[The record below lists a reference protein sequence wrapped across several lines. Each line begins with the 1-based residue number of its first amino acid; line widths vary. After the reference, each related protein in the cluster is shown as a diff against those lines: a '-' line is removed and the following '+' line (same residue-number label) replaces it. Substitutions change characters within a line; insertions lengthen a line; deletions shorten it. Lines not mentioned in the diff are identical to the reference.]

1 MVETFEDGGGF
12 VRPGG
17 LHWSRRLLRK
27 TIHLLSY
34 YLVLSSHSDLDY
46 LGALIGR
53 AGFHARLV
61 AKRWILIESLF
72 IYELQAPRSFLIAP
86 S

>member
-1 MVETFEDGGGF
+1 M
-12 VRPGG
+12 RPATG
-17 LHWSRRLLRK
+17 SRPAAAS
-27 TIHLLSY
+27 IH
-34 YLVLSSHSDLDY
+34 VLSSHSDLDY

-72 IYELQAPRSFLIAP
+72 IYELQAPRSFMTPQVDFGGEGAD
-86 S
+86 